1 MEFPVKF
8 SPNIG
13 RRSSTGIPAIHFSL
27 ALDDGTASHVA
38 RSQHIFWFRS
48 STSKPSMPWLASYMW
63 RFHRYRRGFTMQS
76 KAKAAARRRE
86 AIFYRGSS
94 LRIQAG
100 PRCCQDPS
108 TWGRGSVRRHPPY
121 IYSCDG
127 EPGHHAP
134 PDQAWSFILT
144 TTSHTT
150 QGMSYGEST
159 RPHSAGSGGRAR
171 TTRKSSQPSLC
182 APVRLGNPLAFKYDL
197 PLSQ

>member
-1 MEFPVKF
+1 MRELLRAVARPFCTGGRRPKQFMELPVKF

-76 KAKAAARRRE
+76 KARAAARRRE
-86 AIFYRGSS
+86 AILYRGSS

-100 PRCCQDPS
+100 PRCRQDPR
-108 TWGRGSVRRHPPY
+108 TWGRGSVRRHPPNT
-121 IYSCDG
+121 
-127 EPGHHAP
+127 A
-134 PDQAWSFILT
+134 
-144 TTSHTT
+144 TTSELYS
-150 QGMSYGEST
+150 Q
-159 RPHSAGSGGRAR
+159 RA
-171 TTRKSSQPSLC
+171 PLC
-182 APVRLGNPLAFKYDL
+182 I
-197 PLSQ
+197 